1 MSNQFHVPVLREEV
15 SRYLINDKMG
25 IYVDGTLG
33 GGGHA
38 EYLLNILHAK
48 ANYIGIDQ
56 DAEAIRFAQKRLS
69 GFRNVQFQHAN
80 FRHTHS
86 VLKNLKISQVHGFFL
101 DLGISSYQIN
111 NPKRGFTYM
120 SDSPLDMRMNMQ
132 DNSTAAE
139 LVNTL
144 SETELKRLFWEY
156 GEERFAAVIARRIIE
171 YRKKDKIQFSRDL
184 RNIIDRVVRKNQAI
198 KSYARIFQALRIAV
212 NEELNS
218 LQSTLDGC
226 ISFLGSGARLVV
238 IAYHSLEDRIVKQ
251 FLKKQENPCECPHEF
266 PQCICGK
273 VQRLKILTRRPIR
286 PADIEIETNPRAR
299 SAVLRAGEIL

>member
-1 MSNQFHVPVLREEV
+1 
-15 SRYLINDKMG
+15 MG

-38 EYLLNILHAK
+38 EYLLNLLHAK

-56 DAEAIRFAQKRLS
+56 DPEAIRFAQKRLS
-69 GFRNVQFQHAN
+69 GFRNMQFHHAN

-86 VLKNLKISQVHGFFL
+86 VLKNLNITTVHGFFL

-139 LVNTL
+139 LLNTL
-144 SETELKRLFWEY
+144 SEYELKRLFWDY
-156 GEERFAAVIARRIIE
+156 GEERFAAAIARRIIE
-171 YRKKDKIQFSRDL
+171 FRKKNAIKYSREL
-184 RNIIDRVVRKNQAI
+184 REIIDRVVRKNQAI

-218 LQSTLDGC
+218 LQAALDDC
-226 ISFLGSGARLVV
+226 LSFLGGGARLVV

-251 FLKKQENPCECPHEF
+251 FLKKQENPCECPPEF
-266 PQCICGK
+266 PQCICGN
-273 VQRLKILTRRPIR
+273 VQRIKILTRRPLR
-286 PADIEIETNPRAR
+286 PDDAEININPRAR